1 MKIIFLGTAGGRICI
16 INQIRASGGWILE
29 MDGEVLHIDPGPGAL
44 VRAKQ
49 YGVRLE
55 KLTGVLVSHAHPDH
69 YNDAEIIVEAMTLG
83 SKNKKGV
90 LIGNENTINGGETY
104 RKVISPYYLKFLEKC
119 EILEPGKSTNVG
131 KIKVTATPTKHYEE
145 KAIGFVFE
153 GSKKLGYTS
162 DGEYF
167 NGQENHFKG
176 CNYLILNVLRPRGD
190 SWPYHMN
197 TNHACELVDKVK
209 PDLAIINHF
218 GMRMLKAIPDKEA
231 KWIEQQTGVHTIAA
245 MDGLKLDLDHEKEGL
260 EKWIR

>member
-1 MKIIFLGTAGGRICI
+1 MKIIFLGTGGGRVVVT
-16 INQIRASGGWILE
+16 NQIRASGGWILE

-69 YNDAEIIVEAMTLG
+69 YNDAEIIVEAMTAG
-83 SKNKKGV
+83 CNKKKGV
-90 LIGNENTINGGETY
+90 LIGNENAINGGETY
-104 RKVISPYYLKFLEKC
+104 RKVISPYYLKFLERC
-119 EILEPGKSTNVG
+119 EILEPGKTTNIG

-167 NGQENHFKG
+167 DGQENHFKG
-176 CNYLILNVLRPRGD
+176 CNCLVLNVLRPRGD
-190 SWPYHMN
+190 SWPHHMN
-197 TNHACELVDKVK
+197 TGQACKLIGKVK
-209 PDLAIINHF
+209 PELAIINHF
-218 GMRMLKAIPDKEA
+218 GMKMLKAVPEKEA
-231 KWIEQQTGVHTIAA
+231 KWIEQQTSVHTIAA
-245 MDGLKLDLDHEKEGL
+245 TDGLKLDLDHEKEGL